1 MKRIICFIIL
11 LLLLVKPVS
20 AMEIAPPE
28 VPEEGEYYMP
38 EETESFSEALS
49 YVIMKALKQIT
60 PDLIST
66 LKSCISLLFV
76 MILLTIVQNFASK
89 IPETIQLIG
98 SLIMGAM
105 MLSPSKVLI
114 QEGIDAIIQMTEYA
128 KLLLPVMTSALAA
141 QGGVTASAALYA
153 GSAFFSSI
161 LSNLILKV
169 SVPMLYIFLCLSIA
183 KATFSNDM
191 LSHIHKF
198 VRWAITWSIKIV
210 LYVFIGYMSVTGV
223 ISGSADASAVRA
235 VKLSLNGMIPVVG
248 SILSEASETILV
260 SAGMMKNAAGVY
272 GIIAVL
278 ALVVAPILKIGAQYL
293 MLNISCGIG
302 EMLGAN
308 KQTLLLKDFSTG
320 MGMLFAMT
328 GAVCLLVF
336 ISTVC
341 FMKGM
346 S

>member
-1 MKRIICFIIL
+1 MKRIICFVIL
-11 LLLLVKPVS
+11 LLFLVKPVF

-38 EETESFSEALS
+38 EDTQSFAQAFT
-49 YVIMKALKQIT
+49 YVILTAFKHIS
-60 PDLIST
+60 PDLVST
-66 LKSCISLLFV
+66 LKSCVSLLFA
-76 MILLTIVQNFASK
+76 MIFLTLVQNIANK
-89 IPETIQLIG
+89 IPEALHLIG
-98 SLIMGAM
+98 SLLMGTL
-105 MLSPSKVLI
+105 MLSPSKTLI
-114 QEGIDAIIQMTEYA
+114 QEGIQAITQMTEYA

-161 LSNLILKV
+161 LSNLILKL

-183 KATFSNDM
+183 KASFPNDM

-198 VRWAITWSIKIV
+198 LKWSITWSIKIV

-223 ISGSADASAVRA
+223 VSGTADTSAVRA
-235 VKLSLNGMIPVVG
+235 VKLSINGMIPVVG

-260 SAGMMKNAAGVY
+260 SAGIMKNAAGVY

-278 ALVVAPILKIGAQYL
+278 ALVVAPLLKIGAQYL
-293 MLNISCGIG
+293 MLNITCGIG
-302 EMLGAN
+302 EMLGAG
-308 KQTLLLKDFSTG
+308 KHTPLLKDFSTG

-328 GAVCLLVF
+328 GAVCLLVL